1 MKIILIISLILF
13 GVLASGC
20 LSTTPPPPPGEF
32 QQGVQS
38 NEQTGSY
45 PPGIPN
51 ESIPNL
57 TGRWTG
63 LTTGHIQGSGFYSH
77 HNAVFNITGQQ
88 RYAFE
93 GNKEYIRPDVKT
105 YYENFSGAFS
115 PDGEMLF
122 ADSTK
127 GYSIGRITGPDS
139 MYLLTGQDGN
149 ASRAFIQ
156 FLTRQS

>member
-1 MKIILIISLILF
+1 MKIILMISLILF

-20 LSTTPPPPPGEF
+20 LSTNPPPSSNEF
-32 QQGVQS
+32 QQRFQS
-38 NEQTGSY
+38 NEQTGSSQ
-45 PPGIPN
+45 PGIPN
-51 ESIPNL
+51 ESVPNL
-57 TGRWTG
+57 IGRWTG

-88 RYAFE
+88 GYAFE
-93 GNKEYIRPDVKT
+93 GNKEYIRPDGKT

-127 GYSIGRITGPDS
+127 GYSLGRITGPDS
-139 MYLLTGQDGN
+139 MYLLTGQDEN

-156 FLTRQS
+156 FLSRQS